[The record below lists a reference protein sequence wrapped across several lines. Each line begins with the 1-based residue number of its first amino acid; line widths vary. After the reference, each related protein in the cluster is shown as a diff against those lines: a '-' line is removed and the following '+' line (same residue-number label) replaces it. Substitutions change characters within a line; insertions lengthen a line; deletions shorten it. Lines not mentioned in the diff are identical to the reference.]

1 MKASLKTHDEPT
13 TPVAITQMQLAEL
26 ACRLVPHDDEAP
38 SQLVRRALSIWEAA
52 GELLADNRGEAK
64 TKSPTSFDEVG
75 SKGLLPAIRE
85 KTQVVGTGK
94 GVEQAVKR
102 FFDEVL
108 AGYDRAMNGRI
119 MGETVLRE
127 NKQAIKKM
135 CAEVL
140 TQRKLPA
147 HLLEQLRQFQNQC
160 RDDSFSVT
168 VETIRGLLNGADV
181 GLLSPEI

>member
-1 MKASLKTHDEPT
+1 MK
-13 TPVAITQMQLAEL
+13 
-26 ACRLVPHDDEAP
+26 
-38 SQLVRRALSIWEAA
+38 
-52 GELLADNRGEAK
+52 
-64 TKSPTSFDEVG
+64 
-75 SKGLLPAIRE
+75 
-85 KTQVVGTGK
+85 
-94 GVEQAVKR
+94 
-102 FFDEVL
+102 
-108 AGYDRAMNGRI
+108 GRI